1 MRYKKYPHQ
10 IMVMLLLLAIFFGFT
25 SFVFQGFVF
34 DNAVLAAAES
44 DQLAKVGDTV
54 KPFRLKRLVQAKSE
68 SEYVNVEDYIGQN
81 AANPAKVLLLG
92 FYASWCAPC
101 QKEFVHIQKMAK
113 TYGKDGLAVLI
124 IDVDDEETGIKRS
137 TKFVKK
143 RKPSFPVL
151 SDKHHIVAGHFF
163 GKSLNLPS
171 IYLVTGDGVIRYV
184 SHGGDT
190 QTLKRLTR
198 ETRELLK
205 SSTPVAKAASTQNDK
220 GIMVWKLQA
229 NKGVDEADVNL
240 ISNFVTNQV
249 AKYSGAKVISEADIH
264 TILKGE
270 ESRQQCG
277 AEDTS
282 CVAEIGAALGVP
294 EAVSGDIG
302 KIGSYWM
309 LNLRR
314 INVRSAE
321 VIGRSSRN
329 IQGNVDRLIEVLPG
343 AVAELFGKESPQ
355 PVTAAPLEKTKPEAK
370 PAPPPEPG
378 RLEVASDP
386 PGAEVY
392 LEGEAKGQTPYKDKV
407 AAGEFRLELKLDG
420 YKAAKQSVQVKS
432 KETTTVSFTLERDY
446 PMNPYK
452 KYGYVT
458 FFAGLG
464 LAAFGGIATWQAQ
477 AASSDVQSGDWG
489 GDSRAKAWS
498 GMAVTGYVIGGAAMV
513 TGVVLWALSPGDKER
528 YESHASA
535 ASVSPTP
542 DGKGA
547 VVLIGG
553 RW

>member
-1 MRYKKYPHQ
+1 M
-10 IMVMLLLLAIFFGFT
+10 
-25 SFVFQGFVF
+25 
-34 DNAVLAAAES
+34 N
-44 DQLAKVGDTV
+44 
-54 KPFRLKRLVQAKSE
+54 LK
-68 SEYVNVEDYIGQN
+68 IG
-81 AANPAKVLLLG
+81 VLLM
-92 FYASWCAPC
+92 W
-101 QKEFVHIQKMAK
+101 
-113 TYGKDGLAVLI
+113 GLAFFVGLPG
-124 IDVDDEETGIKRS
+124 VSLAQEARPGI
-137 TKFVKK
+137 V
-143 RKPSFPVL
+143 
-151 SDKHHIVAGHFF
+151 
-163 GKSLNLPS
+163 
-171 IYLVTGDGVIRYV
+171 
-184 SHGGDT
+184 
-190 QTLKRLTR
+190 
-198 ETRELLK
+198 
-205 SSTPVAKAASTQNDK
+205 
-220 GIMVWKLQA
+220 VWKLQA
-229 NKGVDEADVNL
+229 NKGVDAADVNL
-240 ISNFVTNQV
+240 ISNFITNQV
-249 AKYSGAKVISEADIH
+249 AKYSGAKVISESDIR

-270 ESRQQCG
+270 ETRQQCG

-302 KIGSYWM
+302 KIGDFWM

-329 IQGNVDRLIEVLPG
+329 IEGSVNDLIRALSG
-343 AVAELFGKESPQ
+343 AVAELFGKESPP
-355 PVTAAPLEKTKPEAK
+355 PVTAAPVAKTKPEAK

-378 RLEVASDP
+378 SLEVASDP

-420 YKAAKQSVQVKS
+420 YKAAGQRVQVKP
-432 KETTTVSFTLERDY
+432 KEATRLTLTLERDY

-477 AASSDVQSGDWG
+477 TASSDVHSGDWG
-489 GDSRAKAWS
+489 GDSRAKTWS
-498 GMAVTGYVIGGAAMV
+498 GMAVAGYVVGGAAMV
-513 TGVVLWALSPGDKER
+513 TGVVLWALSPGDKEW
-528 YESHASA
+528 YESHASG
-535 ASVSPTP
+535 ASVSPTA